1 MEIYER
7 IKHRRKELGLT
18 ADAVADALGVSR
30 ATVYRYESADIE
42 KLPITAIKPLSEVL
56 RISPAYLMGWEE
68 TTAAASAVSVD
79 LTEREA
85 EHIRRYRYISEEGR
99 RRIDAALNLEYDM
112 LAEQK
117 VNVSS
122 A

>member
-1 MEIYER
+1 MIGNRIKEARSMVGLSQTEMAEMISVSKQTLYKYENGIVTNIPSDKIER
-7 IKHRRKELGLT
+7 I
-18 ADAVADALGVSR
+18 ALICGV
-30 ATVYRYESADIE
+30 
-42 KLPITAIKPLSEVL
+42 
-56 RISPAYLMGWEE
+56 SPAYLMGWEE
-68 TTAAASAVSVD
+68 TTAAASAVSMD
-79 LTEREA
+79 LTEHEA

-117 VNVSS
+117 GNVSS